1 MVESINRKK
10 VSHQV
15 YEQLEKMIKDG
26 TLPLNSKL
34 PTENELAKMFGVS
47 RAPIREALSVLA
59 ASGLIESRQ
68 GGGSWVKEINMVNM
82 LDRFSFEMIEIEEI
96 YHLLEMR
103 TVMETEAAALAAER
117 CTAQDIKELEVAL
130 EGFRLTLKDE
140 LSIGYEADFEF
151 HRVIVRATYNPFFIQ
166 TIENLA
172 DLYQK
177 ALSFSLKKNIGSMR
191 KREEVFKEHEDIFL
205 AIQERNPEKARQA
218 MAHHLNVVRLKVGD
232 PKAVRYVQE

>member
-15 YEQLEKMIKDG
+15 YEQLEMMIRDG
-26 TLPLNSKL
+26 KFPPNSKL

-47 RAPIREALSVLA
+47 RSPIREALSVLA

-68 GGGSWVKEINMVNM
+68 GGGSWVKEVQMINM
-82 LDRFSFEMIEIEEI
+82 LDRFSFEMIEVEEV

-103 TVMETEAAALAAER
+103 TIIETEAAALAAER
-117 CTAQDIKELEVAL
+117 HTDQDIKELELAL
-130 EGFRLTLKDE
+130 NAFRQTLEDE
-140 LSIGYEADFEF
+140 KSVGSEADFEF

-166 TIENLA
+166 TIDNLA

-177 ALSFSLKKNIGSMR
+177 ALHYSLKKNIGSTR
-191 KREEVFKEHEDIFL
+191 KREEVFKEHEAIFL
-205 AIQERNPEKARQA
+205 AIKERNKEKARQT
-218 MAHHLNVVRLKVGD
+218 MQHHLNVVRLKVGD
-232 PKAVRYVQE
+232 PNASVYF